1 MEVVERE
8 GYQENWGFVLFRID
22 YSEKNRRER
31 LEEGFNDLIDKSIEE
46 YGIGRIEGGLM
57 V

>member
-1 MEVVERE
+1 VEVVERE

-46 YGIGRIEGGLM
+46 YGHWED
-57 V
+57 